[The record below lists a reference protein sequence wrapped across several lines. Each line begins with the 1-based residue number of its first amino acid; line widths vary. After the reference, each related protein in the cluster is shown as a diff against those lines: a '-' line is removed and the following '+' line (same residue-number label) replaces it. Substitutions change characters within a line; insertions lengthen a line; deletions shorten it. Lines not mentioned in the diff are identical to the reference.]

1 MDGVGRSSLEEGTK
15 VIDVSDDAIAK
26 CQRFNERKIQACRF
40 IRLKPKVRPLRGD
53 DVCGGDAGQKFEQ
66 IIERRT
72 DASRKP

>member
-40 IRLKPKVRPLRGD
+40 IRLKPKVRPPRSD
-53 DVCGGDAGQKFEQ
+53 DVCGGDFEQ